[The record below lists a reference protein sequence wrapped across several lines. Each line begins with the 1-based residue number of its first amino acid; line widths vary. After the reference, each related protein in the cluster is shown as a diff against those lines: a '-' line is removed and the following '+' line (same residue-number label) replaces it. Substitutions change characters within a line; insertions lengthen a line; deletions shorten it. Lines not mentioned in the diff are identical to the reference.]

1 MRHDGDYDDN
11 VRAFRRVLDST
22 SPQRSADFEGLDVG
36 ALTWTVCAQGRR
48 LCQCRGRREH
58 PYHNALDAV
67 TPPGTAGVGILLFP
81 SVARSPPALH
91 ATVF

>member
-36 ALTWTVCAQGRR
+36 GGANLDYVCARQ
-48 LCQCRGRREH
+48 
-58 PYHNALDAV
+58 
-67 TPPGTAGVGILLFP
+67 
-81 SVARSPPALH
+81 
-91 ATVF
+91 